1 MRRGS
6 HLTFATI
13 LPGALLVAVA
23 CSQLF
28 LTQFHG
34 LTPAKGGG
42 FGMFAV
48 TDIRSSRPWSIECIT
63 EDGAPC
69 RIVIEPGE
77 GALGEFLGERLR
89 TMPDAET
96 RARAADRV
104 FAMRYV
110 PLDYSAFVGRFGAA
124 AQVAPNSWR
133 ELAFFQTPFADGAD
147 HRNEPI
153 KMRAIR
159 LRVWRLQFDPT
170 SDILRYEPIGGPE
183 ERGQW

>member
-1 MRRGS
+1 MRPS
-6 HLTFATI
+6 SPWTFATI
-13 LPGALLVAVA
+13 FPGALLVAVA

-28 LTQFHG
+28 LTEFHG

-77 GALGEFLGERLR
+77 GTLGKWLGERLR

-96 RARAADRV
+96 RARAADRI

-110 PLDYSAFVGRFGAA
+110 PLDYSAFVGRFG
-124 AQVAPNSWR
+124 R
-133 ELAFFQTPFADGAD
+133 
-147 HRNEPI
+147 RC
-153 KMRAIR
+153 K
-159 LRVWRLQFDPT
+159 
-170 SDILRYEPIGGPE
+170 
-183 ERGQW
+183 